1 MDKLLNLL
9 DSNARLS
16 TAQLATMLGRTEKE
30 VADQIADMEQKGEI
44 RGYKAL
50 IDWERT
56 DREYVTAII
65 ELRVSPKRDSGFES
79 IAQSIMR
86 LEEVESVYLMSGG
99 YDLSVV
105 VSGRTFQEVAMFVA
119 KRLSPMDAVLS
130 TATHFV
136 LRRYKDR
143 GVMFLDEV
151 RDERVLDG
159 E

>member
-30 VADQIADMEQKGEI
+30 VADQIADMEQKGVI

-159 E
+159 A

>member
-30 VADQIADMEQKGEI
+30 VADQIADMEQKGVI

-143 GVMFLDEV
+143 GVMSLDEV

>member
-30 VADQIADMEQKGEI
+30 VADQIADMEQKGVI

-130 TATHFV
+130 NATHFV

>member
-16 TAQLATMLGRTEKE
+16 TAQLATMLGRTEKG
-30 VADQIADMEQKGEI
+30 VADQIADMEQKGVI

>member
-1 MDKLLNLL
+1 MMEKLLNLL
-9 DSNARLS
+9 DNNARL
-16 TAQLATMLGRTEKE
+16 TTEQLATMLGRTEQE
-30 VADQIADMEQKGEI
+30 VAEQIAALEQSGAI

-50 IDWERT
+50 IDWDRT

-79 IAQSIMR
+79 IAESIMR

-99 YDLSVV
+99 YDLSVQV
-105 VSGRTFQEVAMFVA
+105 TGRTFQEVAMFVA
-119 KRLSPMDAVLS
+119 KRLSSMDAVLS

-143 GVMFLDEV
+143 GVMFLDEP
-151 RDERVLDG
+151 RDER
-159 E
+159 EHA

>member
-30 VADQIADMEQKGEI
+30 VADQIADMEHKGVI

-65 ELRVSPKRDSGFES
+65 ELRVSPKRDSGIES

>member
-30 VADQIADMEQKGEI
+30 VADQIADMEQKGVI

-130 TATHFV
+130 
-136 LRRYKDR
+136 KEQKSSK
-143 GVMFLDEV
+143 GKS
-151 RDERVLDG
+151 
-159 E
+159 

>member
-9 DSNARLS
+9 DNNARLS

-30 VADQIADMEQKGEI
+30 VADQMADMEQKGVI

>member
-30 VADQIADMEQKGEI
+30 VADQIADMEQKGVI

-119 KRLSPMDAVLS
+119 RRLSTLDAVIS

-136 LRRYKDR
+136 LRRYKDK
-143 GVMFLDEV
+143 GVLFA
-151 RDERVLDG
+151 G
-159 E
+159 EEKRS

>member
-30 VADQIADMEQKGEI
+30 VADQIADMEQKGVI